1 MTETALRDKGVV
13 QNTFYVPIAKASDIA
28 VGGMIAITLSAQ
40 DLQAQN
46 IPEELQKE
54 LQNKELIICNVAG
67 KFYALDRRCTH
78 KNAAME
84 KGTLDGT
91 ILTCPAHCAQFDVRT
106 GQALSN
112 PVPLNGSYKR
122 NGIETFEPIES
133 LRPWKIEINGSGLL
147 VLAVQEILE

>member
-1 MTETALRDKGVV
+1 MTETALRDKGLA
-13 QNTFYVPIAKASDIA
+13 QNTFYVPVAKASDIA

-54 LQNKELIICNVAG
+54 LQNKELIICNAGG

-106 GQALSN
+106 GEALSN

-122 NGIETFEPIES
+122 SASAAFESIES
-133 LRPWKIEINGSGLL
+133 LRSWKIEIDANGLL
-147 VLAVQEILE
+147 VLAV

>member
-1 MTETALRDKGVV
+1 MSETAPRDKDVA
-13 QNTFYVPIAKASDIA
+13 QNTFYVPVAKASNIA

-54 LQNKELIICNVAG
+54 LQNKELIICNAGG

-106 GQALSN
+106 GEALSN
-112 PVPLNGSYKR
+112 PVPLDGSYKR
-122 NGIETFEPIES
+122 SASATFEPIES
-133 LRPWKIEINGSGLL
+133 LRSWKIEIDANGLL
-147 VLAVQEILE
+147 VLAV